1 MIRLQNLGMNYPND
15 LNQDTTYTVNQ
26 SKMPGFGNRIPS
38 MGLSAPMGG
47 FDSNEMVYAGGSP
60 NYNEMTGEWSGSG
73 NKLSGWGAMLP
84 GQGDNPPMAIG
95 GYGGGLKSVGAP
107 GQAATDDTI
116 MRTMSAGATAQPPAQ
131 PRGVYAQNGQFIP
144 AFHVNDIGMNKRERA
159 GYSADSGTDQWQY
172 SFGLKDNAIGKYFP
186 GWDYLNQ
193 NNWQF
198 GQGASYEDWVAN
210 QHDPMWEGDPNKMWL
225 RVKDGG
231 GGEYGSQNISFK
243 RDGDYWV
250 PELTGRSE
258 MNTGNSFQNRA
269 LASIALAL
277 AGGAYAAGSGGGG
290 ATSGGWGAFG
300 EGAGALTGA
309 GGEAVA
315 TGAFGTPGA
324 VSNWGAIGL
333 GGAPAAGAEG
343 LLQLGSGNIP
353 AGEVAQTGLQEPT
366 WFDRL
371 TSGNMMDTARN
382 AYRGY
387 SALNRLVSGGGQG
400 GGQRGGG
407 LGGLAGLIG
416 GLYSAD
422 GARDYARDM
431 KEQAAI
437 MRAAADPYLKKLQ
450 ESYDNPNVYFESPEA
465 QAMLGLEA
473 NKLSGI
479 DASRGRMSN
488 DIQRTKLLQDYG
500 AARMNDYRTGLRGAI
515 QSIYKPE
522 AVANLYGAGSRAE
535 NQAWNPMFQAV
546 GGQGGGDIGSWID
559 GLGDIIDGGREV
571 WDWLDDLWS

>member
-1 MIRLQNLGMNYPND
+1 MVPLKNIGMNYM
-15 LNQDTTYTVNQ
+15 TGKV
-26 SKMPGFGNRIPS
+26 PGAPRNNLSYLEPPETPMWTGGSPTQPPS
-38 MGLSAPMGG
+38 TLGG
-47 FDSNEMVYAGGSP
+47 SWNPDDRMYAGGSP
-60 NYNEMTGEWSGSG
+60 NFNEATGEWNGPQG
-73 NKLSGWGAMLP
+73 NKLGGFGSLLP
-84 GQGDNPPMAIG
+84 GQGGDPPMAIG

-107 GQAATDDTI
+107 GPVATDDMV
-116 MRTMSAGATAQPPAQ
+116 MRTMSAGTPQQ

-172 SFGLKDNAIGKYFP
+172 SFGLKDNAISKYFP
-186 GWDYLNQ
+186 QWDNLNQ

-198 GQGASYEDWVAN
+198 GQGASYEDWLNN

-231 GGEYGSQNISFK
+231 GGEYGAQNISFK

-277 AGGAYAAGSGGGG
+277 AGGAYAAGSGGGTG
-290 ATSGGWGAFG
+290 GGWGAFG
-300 EGAGALTGA
+300 EGAGALTGP

-324 VSNWGAIGL
+324 VSNWGAVGL
-333 GGAPAAGAEG
+333 GGAPAGAAEG
-343 LLQLGSGNIP
+343 LLQLGSGDIP
-353 AGEVAQTGLQEPT
+353 LGEVADTGLREPT
-366 WFDRL
+366 WWDRFS
-371 TSGNMMDTARN
+371 SGGWRDHLDTAR
-382 AYRGY
+382 RGY
-387 SALNRLVSGGGQG
+387 SAVDRLLGGGGGQQG
-400 GGQRGGG
+400 RGG
-407 LGGLAGLIG
+407 GGLAGLIG

-431 KEQAAI
+431 KEQAAR
-437 MRAAADPYLKKLQ
+437 MRAEADPYLKKLL
-450 ESYDNPNVYFESPEA
+450 ESYENPNAFFESPEA
-465 QAMLGLEA
+465 QAIMGLEA

-488 DIQRTKLLQDYG
+488 DIQRTKLLQDFG

-515 QSIYKPE
+515 QNIYKPE
-522 AVANLYGAGSRAE
+522 AVAALYGAGSRAE
-535 NQAWNPMFQAV
+535 NQAWNPLFQAA
-546 GGQGGGDIGSWID
+546 GGQGGIGDWID
-559 GLGDIIDGGREV
+559 GIGDVIDGGREI